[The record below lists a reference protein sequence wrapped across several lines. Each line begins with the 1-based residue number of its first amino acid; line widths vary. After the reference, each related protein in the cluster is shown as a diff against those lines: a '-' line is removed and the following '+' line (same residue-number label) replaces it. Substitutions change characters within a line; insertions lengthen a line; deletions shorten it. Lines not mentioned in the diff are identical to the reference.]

1 MITMSE
7 HSINYGSK
15 SIKFHLDFSDRKT
28 LGIKVLPDNSVHVAA
43 PFDSEM
49 DKIEAKVK
57 QKARWIIKQQNEFL
71 SYLPKLAERKFING
85 ETHLYLGRQYLLEIN
100 PSKKNEVK
108 ISRNK
113 LIVNHIVKSKPEIV
127 LEKWYIEKAELHFKK
142 LIHELLPLFNK
153 YQVSTPTIQIKK
165 MKKRWGSCSANG
177 NIILNLELIKAS
189 KGSIEYVI
197 IHELCH
203 LIHHNHTKVFYLLL
217 DSIMPDWKKWKN
229 KLEQQL

>member
-28 LGIKVLPDNSVHVAA
+28 LGIKVHPDNSVHVVA

-100 PSKKNEVK
+100 PYKKNEVK

-113 LIVNHIVKSKPEIV
+113 LIVNHIVKSKPESV

-142 LIHELLPLFNK
+142 LIHEVLPLFNK
-153 YQVSTPTIQIKK
+153 HQVSTPTIQIKK

-203 LIHHNHTKVFYLLL
+203 LIHHNHTKAFYELL

>member
-28 LGIKVLPDNSVHVAA
+28 LGIKVHPDNSVHVAA

-100 PSKKNEVK
+100 PIKKNEVK

-113 LIVNHIVKSKPEIV
+113 LIVNHIVKSKPESV

-203 LIHHNHTKVFYLLL
+203 LIHHNHTKAFYELL

>member
-15 SIKFHLDFSDRKT
+15 SIKFHLDFSERKT
-28 LGIKVLPDNSVHVAA
+28 LGIKVHPDNSVHVAA

-113 LIVNHIVKSKPEIV
+113 LIVNHIVKSKPESV

-142 LIHELLPLFNK
+142 MIHEVLPLFNK
-153 YQVSTPTIQIKK
+153 YQVITPTIQIKK

-203 LIHHNHTKVFYLLL
+203 LIHHNHTKAFYELL

>member
-28 LGIKVLPDNSVHVAA
+28 LGIKVHPDNSVHVAA

-113 LIVNHIVKSKPEIV
+113 LIVNHIVKSKPESV

-142 LIHELLPLFNK
+142 LIHEVLPLFNK
-153 YQVSTPTIQIKK
+153 YQVITPTIQIKK

-203 LIHHNHTKVFYLLL
+203 LIHHNHTKAFYELL

>member
-15 SIKFHLDFSDRKT
+15 SIKFHLDFSERKT
-28 LGIKVLPDNSVHVAA
+28 LGIKVHPDNSVHVAA

-100 PSKKNEVK
+100 PCKKNEVK

-113 LIVNHIVKSKPEIV
+113 LIVNHIVKSKPESV

-142 LIHELLPLFNK
+142 LIHEVLPLFNK
-153 YQVSTPTIQIKK
+153 YQVITPTIQIKK

-203 LIHHNHTKVFYLLL
+203 LIHHNHTKAFYELL

>member
-15 SIKFHLDFSDRKT
+15 SIKFHLDFSERKT
-28 LGIKVLPDNSVHVAA
+28 LGIKVHPDNSVHVAA

-100 PSKKNEVK
+100 PYKKNEVK

-113 LIVNHIVKSKPEIV
+113 LIVNHIVKSKPESV

-142 LIHELLPLFNK
+142 LIHEVLPLFNK
-153 YQVSTPTIQIKK
+153 HQVSTPTIQIKK

-203 LIHHNHTKVFYLLL
+203 LIHHNHTKAFYELL

>member
-28 LGIKVLPDNSVHVAA
+28 LGIKVHPDNSVHVAA

-113 LIVNHIVKSKPEIV
+113 LIVNHIVKSKPESV

-142 LIHELLPLFNK
+142 MIHEVLPLFNK
-153 YQVSTPTIQIKK
+153 YQVITPTIQIKK

-203 LIHHNHTKVFYLLL
+203 LIHHNHTKAFYELL

>member
-15 SIKFHLDFSDRKT
+15 SIKFYLDFSDRKT
-28 LGIKVLPDNSVHVAA
+28 LGIKVHPDNSVHVAA

-113 LIVNHIVKSKPEIV
+113 LIVNHIVKSKPESV

-203 LIHHNHTKVFYLLL
+203 LIHHNHTKAFYELL

>member
-1 MITMSE
+1 MSE

-28 LGIKVLPDNSVHVAA
+28 LGIKVHPDNSVHVAA

-113 LIVNHIVKSKPEIV
+113 LIVNHIVKSKPESV

-177 NIILNLELIKAS
+177 NIILNLIYNPANDDYA
-189 KGSIEYVI
+189 GSAQID
-197 IHELCH
+197 
-203 LIHHNHTKVFYLLL
+203 NLLL
-217 DSIMPDWKKWKN
+217 N
-229 KLEQQL
+229 VF

>member
-1 MITMSE
+1 
-7 HSINYGSK
+7 
-15 SIKFHLDFSDRKT
+15 
-28 LGIKVLPDNSVHVAA
+28 
-43 PFDSEM
+43 
-49 DKIEAKVK
+49 
-57 QKARWIIKQQNEFL
+57 
-71 SYLPKLAERKFING
+71 
-85 ETHLYLGRQYLLEIN
+85 LGRQYLLEIN

-113 LIVNHIVKSKPEIV
+113 LIVNHIVKSKPESV

-203 LIHHNHTKVFYLLL
+203 LIHHNHTKAFYLLL

>member
-1 MITMSE
+1 MSE

-28 LGIKVLPDNSVHVAA
+28 LGIKVHPDNSVHVAA

-113 LIVNHIVKSKPEIV
+113 LIVNHIVKSKPESV
-127 LEKWYIEKAELHFKK
+127 LEKWYIEKAEQHFKK
-142 LIHELLPLFNK
+142 LIHEVLPLFNK

-203 LIHHNHTKVFYLLL
+203 LIHHNHTKAFYELL

>member
-203 LIHHNHTKVFYLLL
+203 LIHHNHTKAFYELL

>member
-28 LGIKVLPDNSVHVAA
+28 LGIKVHPDNSVHVAA

-113 LIVNHIVKSKPEIV
+113 LIVNHIVKSKPESV

-203 LIHHNHTKVFYLLL
+203 LIHHNHTKAFYLLL

>member
-1 MITMSE
+1 MSE

-28 LGIKVLPDNSVHVAA
+28 LGIKVHPDNSVHVAA

-113 LIVNHIVKSKPEIV
+113 LIVNHIVKSKPESV

-203 LIHHNHTKVFYLLL
+203 LIHHNHTKAFYLLL

>member
-28 LGIKVLPDNSVHVAA
+28 LGIKVHPDNSVHVAA

-71 SYLPKLAERKFING
+71 SYLPKLADRKFING

-100 PSKKNEVK
+100 PSKKNEIK

-113 LIVNHIVKSKPEIV
+113 LIVNHIVKSKPESV

-203 LIHHNHTKVFYLLL
+203 LIHHNHTKAFYELL

>member
-28 LGIKVLPDNSVHVAA
+28 LGIKVHPDNSVHVVA
-43 PFDSEM
+43 PFDSKM

-100 PSKKNEVK
+100 PYKKNEVK

-113 LIVNHIVKSKPEIV
+113 LIVNHIVKSKPESV

-142 LIHELLPLFNK
+142 LIHEVLPLFNK

-203 LIHHNHTKVFYLLL
+203 LIHHNHTKAFYELL

>member
-28 LGIKVLPDNSVHVAA
+28 LGIKVHPDNSVHVAA

-113 LIVNHIVKSKPEIV
+113 LIVNHIVKSKPESV
-127 LEKWYIEKAELHFKK
+127 LEKWYIEKAEQHFKK
-142 LIHELLPLFNK
+142 LIHEVLPLFNK

-203 LIHHNHTKVFYLLL
+203 LIHHNHTKAFYELL